1 MGQYGNQPDFGT
13 GIDLVTALPAT
24 APNPSILYIGTVT
37 SPATITVV
45 CIDDTVATFTNITSG
60 FFPIVVKTINAAVG
74 ILPADIIFVR

>member
-13 GIDLVTALPAT
+13 GIDLVAAFPAT
-24 APNPSILYIGTVT
+24 APTPAILYIGTVI

-45 CIDDTVATFTNITSG
+45 CVDDTVATFTNITSG
-60 FFPIVVKTINAAVG
+60 FFPIVVKKINAAVG